1 MPGARDKDRN
11 HPVQYLL
18 KVCGQG
24 RKENLQLQPG
34 RKGVFVKN
42 GMVSLAHRE
51 GAANTSQADKTE
63 AHRGPVICPM

>member
-51 GAANTSQADKTE
+51 GAANTS
-63 AHRGPVICPM
+63 